1 MSIFCSKGWP
11 SFQKMPNFL
20 KLSPGQWSATGHST
34 DHWAALFW
42 RGGCDCCS
50 RAGGRPHGD
59 GLGILAARGDTGDLP
74 CAYQASSRSLLTVKV
89 GLPGRHGSDIAS
101 NQCLGPRGISK
112 LILGTSVW
120 HHFQSTLWIPL
131 AIKHSYGKLPIYEMI
146 YCTYKNNDFPLR
158 R

>member
-11 SFQKMPNFL
+11 SFQKIPNFL

-59 GLGILAARGDTGDLP
+59 GLGILTVRGDTGNLP

-89 GLPGRHGSDIAS
+89 GLQPGGMGPKSPPIGAWEGGSQTSFWELWFGIIFNLLSGSLWQLNIAME
-101 NQCLGPRGISK
+101 NC
-112 LILGTSVW
+112 
-120 HHFQSTLWIPL
+120 QSRDDLL
-131 AIKHSYGKLPIYEMI
+131 HL
-146 YCTYKNNDFPLR
+146 
-158 R
+158 